1 MAKAP
6 ATHIASTNS
15 WRASRR
21 RAGRRKI
28 SFRVSRREYYT
39 MLVYAIFMLIVILVG
54 LYVGWWSVVREEEE
68 IPPPANTHSEVS
80 QLPAKVI

>member
-1 MAKAP
+1 MAKGP
-6 ATHIASTNS
+6 TTHISSTNS
-15 WRASRR
+15 WRATRR
-21 RAGRRKI
+21 HAGRRKI

-80 QLPAKVI
+80 QFRSRVI